1 LSRDPESI
9 VAQTIGRHHQYPDGF
24 MLFMGTSFTPIK
36 DRRAAGEG
44 FTHEIGD
51 VVTIASAELGTL
63 TNSVDLSTNCPPW
76 TFGVG
81 ELMRNLAGRGLL

>member
-1 LSRDPESI
+1 
-9 VAQTIGRHHQYPDGF
+9 

-36 DRRAAGEG
+36 DRRAPGEG

-51 VVTIASAELGTL
+51 VVTITSPELGTL
-63 TNSVDLSTNCPPW
+63 INSVDRSTNCPPW
-76 TFGVG
+76 VFGTA